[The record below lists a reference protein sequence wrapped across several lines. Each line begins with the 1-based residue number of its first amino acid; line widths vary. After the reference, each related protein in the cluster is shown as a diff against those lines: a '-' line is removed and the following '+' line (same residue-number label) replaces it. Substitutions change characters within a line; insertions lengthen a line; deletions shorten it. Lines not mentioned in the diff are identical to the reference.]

1 MEELRTLLK
10 EQNALLAGLYENSQQ
25 GGVSQ
30 KAAVAAHTG
39 TLLHGP
45 GGMFNTP
52 GLDSSI
58 ISLHVR
64 SKGLG
69 QLLPAFPSIDTN
81 PFFGFI
87 TGFGAESGD
96 EPVNPCDDAPTGYM
110 KSGSLTAKFGHVARD
125 TKTIRLPDTIKRLNR
140 GDFTDLSMVNS
151 ILNPESSGIYY
162 PADVSEQGLLDM
174 VTKAE
179 MVIAGINMERKLSRL
194 LWTGDASVATAQE
207 GYVEFPGLDNQ
218 IATGQVDAELNNA
231 MASADSLILDFGFGD
246 VTTSDI
252 VEPMEEAE
260 DYVFNLSE
268 DTGLPVSGVFVM
280 RPQAWR
286 AISSVWPIQYNTQ
299 PDMTTIAGTTARV
312 IIDGRVNIQE
322 RDAMR
327 QGLYLDLNGRR
338 YNVVLDTG
346 IVELD
351 NANGNLDADEFASAI
366 YFVPLTAGGM
376 PVTYWEYLNHQL
388 SVPQTQLLHGMETW
402 YTDGGRYLW
411 SYDGSFTCFKLKMET
426 DLRVVLRTPHL
437 AFKLQNVKYRRTYA
451 PLRSDDPASSYWK
464 DGGVSIRNVSPTQYA
479 AWL

>member
-1 MEELRTLLK
+1 MEELQQLLK
-10 EQNALLAGLYENSQQ
+10 EQNALLAELRQDNGQQ
-25 GGVSQ
+25 GSVT
-30 KAAVAAHTG
+30 KAADVSHTG

-52 GLDSSI
+52 GLDSAL

-69 QLLPAFPSIDTN
+69 QLLPAFPSNDTN
-81 PFFGFI
+81 PFYGFI
-87 TGFGAESGD
+87 TGFAAEAGS

-110 KSGSLTAKFGHVARD
+110 KSGTLTAKFGHVARD
-125 TKTIRLPDTIKRLNR
+125 TKTIRLPDTIKKLNR
-140 GDFTDLSMVNS
+140 GDFTDLSLINS
-151 ILNPESSGIYY
+151 VLSPNTTGVYY

-179 MVIAGINMERKLSRL
+179 MVIASVNMERKLSTL
-194 LWTGDASVATAQE
+194 LWTGDATVATAQE
-207 GYVEFPGLDNQ
+207 GYVEYPGLDNQ
-218 IATGQVDAELNNA
+218 IVTGQVDAELNNA
-231 MASADSLILDFGFGD
+231 MASADSLILNFGFND
-246 VTTSDI
+246 VTTTDI

-260 DYVFNLSE
+260 DYIYNLAD
-268 DTGLPVSGVFVM
+268 DTGLPVNGVFVM

-322 RDAMR
+322 RDSMR
-327 QGLYLDLNGRR
+327 NGLYLDVNGRR

-346 IVELD
+346 IVEND
-351 NANGNLDADEFASAI
+351 NSHASLGLDEFSSSI

-402 YTDGGRYLW
+402 YTDGGRFLW

-451 PLRSDDPASSYWK
+451 PLRSDDPASDYWK
-464 DGGVSIRNVSPTQYA
+464 DGGVSIRNLSPTQYA

>member
-1 MEELRTLLK
+1 MEELRQLLK
-10 EQNALLAGLYENSQQ
+10 EQNALLAGLRNSQQ
-25 GGVSQ
+25 GGVTE
-30 KAAVAAHTG
+30 KAAVLAHTG

-52 GLDSSI
+52 GLDSAL

-87 TGFGAESGD
+87 TGFAAETGD
-96 EPVNPCDDAPTGYM
+96 EPVNPCDAAPTGYM
-110 KSGSLTAKFGHVARD
+110 KSGTLTAKFGHVARD

-140 GDFTDLSMVNS
+140 GDFTDLNLINS
-151 ILNPESSGIYY
+151 ILNPDSTGVYF
-162 PADVSEQGLLDM
+162 PNDVGEQGLLDM

-179 MVIAGINMERKLSRL
+179 MVIASVNMERKLSAL
-194 LWTGDASVATAQE
+194 LWTGDATVATAQE

-231 MASADSLILDFGFGD
+231 MASADSLIINFAYQD
-246 VTTSDI
+246 VTAADI

-260 DYVFNLSE
+260 DYIYNLAD
-268 DTGLPVSGVFVM
+268 DTGLPVEGVFVM

-286 AISSVWPIQYNTQ
+286 AISGVWPIQYNTQ
-299 PDMTTIAGTTARV
+299 PDMTVLVGTEAEI

-327 QGLYLDLNGRR
+327 SGLYLDLNGRR
-338 YNVVLDTG
+338 FNVVLDTG

-351 NANGNLDADEFASAI
+351 NSNANLDADEFASAI
-366 YFVPLTAGGM
+366 YFVPLRAGGM

-402 YTDGGRYLW
+402 YTDGGRFLW
-411 SYDGSFTCFKLKMET
+411 SYDGSFTCFVLKMET

-437 AFKLQNVKYRRTYA
+437 AFKIQNVKYRRTYA
-451 PLRSDDPASSYWK
+451 PLRSDDPDSSYWK
-464 DGGVSIRNVSPTQYA
+464 DGGVSIRNLSPTQYA